1 MESQPSGQLSL
12 FSSPEEADLVR
23 GVGPSERQLNL
34 ARRLPECLYLG
45 TSSWSFPGWKGI
57 VYDRGSN
64 QRLLARHGLKAYAS
78 HPLFRCVGLDRTYYA
93 PIASEEYAAYANAVS
108 DDFRFIVKAQD
119 LLTRAYVRSAGPRS
133 RPQQN
138 EIFLDSDY
146 AIREVIRPCLEGL
159 GEKLGV
165 LLFQFPP
172 QSNRA
177 LGGTDG
183 FAERLARFI
192 EALPRGPVYAV
203 ELRNQ
208 EMLTSRYVQALQEAG
223 GCHCVNVHPTMPPP
237 EEQAALVNEVQSP
250 VLMLRWMLKRD
261 STYEQAREAFAPFDR
276 MAVEDK
282 ASRRAVADLCRRAL
296 ARKRTAF
303 VVINNKA
310 EGSAPLSVFELAEWI
325 AGGTTEDSE

>member
-1 MESQPSGQLSL
+1 MESRSSGQLSL
-12 FSSPEEADLVR
+12 FSSPDETDLVR
-23 GVGPSERQLNL
+23 GVAHSEHHEDL
-34 ARRLPECLYLG
+34 AKRLPANLYLG

-57 VYDRGSN
+57 VYDRGTK

-78 HPLFRCVGLDRTYYA
+78 HPLFRCVGVDRTFYG
-93 PIASEEYAAYANAVS
+93 PIGSEEYAAYANVVS
-108 DDFRFIVKAQD
+108 DDFRFVVKAHE
-119 LLTRAYVRSAGPRS
+119 LLTRATVRPAGPRS
-133 RPQQN
+133 KPQRN
-138 EIFLDSDY
+138 EMFLDSDY

-172 QSNRA
+172 QSTRA
-177 LGGTDG
+177 LDGTDG
-183 FAERLARFI
+183 FTERLARFI

-203 ELRNQ
+203 ELRNR
-208 EMLTSRYVQALQEAG
+208 EMLTSRYVRALEEAG

-237 EEQAALVNEVQSP
+237 DEQAALVEESRFPLRV
-250 VLMLRWMLKRD
+250 MRWMLKRD

-276 MAVEDK
+276 MVAEDTS
-282 ASRRAVADLCRRAL
+282 SRRAVADLCRRAL
-296 ARKRTAF
+296 SKKQTAY

-325 AGGTTEDSE
+325 SEEEKDKA